1 MKRTPLLVRIHPM
14 HTFVLATLLSA
25 GSPMA
30 QPAAEP
36 KLSDYVGTYAGTE
49 PSGLEIVAGPALFAV
64 IDEAKY
70 PLRPTGRDEFVARSG
85 DRVSFTRDA
94 SGQVNGYMLR
104 GQSYP
109 RRSAHVSQE
118 SADLAWPWPA
128 KPGLNN
134 SYRYGP
140 PKAAADGI
148 STGDAATSPL
158 KPTTLERVV
167 QGVLDG
173 TWPDVHS
180 VLIHHQGRLI
190 LEEYFYGY
198 RAERPHQMRSA
209 TKSVVSALA
218 GIATSRPGG
227 MALNSPAMA
236 RLPYASYDNPD
247 LRKQQITLEQL
258 LTMRSGLACDDH
270 DPKSPGNESKL
281 YESPDW
287 VKATL
292 DLPLVRNPGELALY
306 CSGGVAVVG
315 RLTERA
321 MGKSLPDFAH
331 DALFAPLGI
340 ARGDWRWNYDLSHRN
355 REYSQIHLRPRDL
368 LKFGLLFA
376 QGGQWAGQQV
386 VPAAWVRASLSAQ
399 TDIKGTGYSYFWW
412 QAYLNVETPDG
423 TRRVDYSSAQG
434 NGGQKIYLMP
444 QHELVVV
451 FTGGD
456 YNSGASPPNRI
467 MATLILPALLAAQA
481 NAPAPAATPP
491 RRWLSAGS
499 SVILFHAKGTTST
512 ANRLTPSPQPRPSRT
527 LPHSRHPRR
536 PCAAP

>member
-1 MKRTPLLVRIHPM
+1 MLAALVCA
-14 HTFVLATLLSA
+14 VLGGCAA
-25 GSPMA
+25 P
-30 QPAAEP
+30 AEP
-36 KLSDYVGTYAGTE
+36 ASEPPLADYVGSYAGTE
-49 PSGLEIVAGPALFAV
+49 RSGLEIVAGPGLFAV

-70 PLRPTGRDEFVARSG
+70 TLQAAGRDEFVARSG
-85 DRVSFTRDA
+85 DRLQFTRDA
-94 SGQVNGYMLR
+94 VGQVNGYTLR
-104 GQSYP
+104 GQSYA
-109 RRSAHVSQE
+109 RRSARVSPE
-118 SADLAWPWPA
+118 SAALVWPMPA
-128 KPGLNN
+128 KPGFNN
-134 SYRYGP
+134 IYRYRP
-140 PKAAADGI
+140 PQAAGDGI
-148 STGDAATSPL
+148 TTGDAATSTL
-158 KPTTLERVV
+158 KPATLERVV

-180 VLIHHQGRLI
+180 VLVYHQGRLI

-218 GIATSRPGG
+218 GIAASRPGG
-227 MALNSPAMA
+227 TALTSPVLA
-236 RLPYASYDNPD
+236 RLPYTAYDHPD
-247 LRKQQITLEQL
+247 PRKQQITLEHL

-270 DPKSPGNESKL
+270 DARSPGNESKL
-281 YESPDW
+281 YETPDW

-292 DLPLVRNPGELALY
+292 DLPLVRQPGELALY

-321 MGKSLPDFAH
+321 VGKSLPDFAQE
-331 DALFAPLGI
+331 ALFAPLGI
-340 ARGDWRWNYDLSHRN
+340 TRADWRWNYDLSHRN

-386 VPAAWVRASLSAQ
+386 VPAAWVRASLAPQ

-412 QAYLNVETPDG
+412 QPYLNVEMPG
-423 TRRVDYSSAQG
+423 GMRRVDYSSVQG

-467 MATLILPALLAAQA
+467 MATLILPALLAE
-481 NAPAPAATPP
+481 PTPAAT
-491 RRWLSAGS
+491 
-499 SVILFHAKGTTST
+499 
-512 ANRLTPSPQPRPSRT
+512 QPR
-527 LPHSRHPRR
+527 
-536 PCAAP
+536 